1 MNGFV
6 IDVVTQFSNLIS
18 DINFRQT
25 IFANIERFTRFE
37 LEKELKRRILVES
50 RTWWKENVANIFKST
65 VMMSFIETLQRA
77 DIHFDLSLTNEKLEG
92 LGDLIDVDNTL
103 WTKIKSFFPGG
114 GGAAG
119 GIALSRVL
127 AFPFAL
133 LGLSTAG
140 FFVGMFIKGA
150 IKYKVLSSFQSV
162 CIEMFKDIVEDIK
175 EEDIAQ
181 IVHNRYATQI
191 KCIVNDFLEESVKH
205 MVYDLE
211 ADIKR
216 LIARLESC
224 RRNNASLESFL
235 LNVEK
240 CKLRIKKIENF
251 EHSIE

>member
-1 MNGFV
+1 
-6 IDVVTQFSNLIS
+6 
-18 DINFRQT
+18 
-25 IFANIERFTRFE
+25 
-37 LEKELKRRILVES
+37 
-50 RTWWKENVANIFKST
+50 
-65 VMMSFIETLQRA
+65 
-77 DIHFDLSLTNEKLEG
+77 
-92 LGDLIDVDNTL
+92 
-103 WTKIKSFFPGG
+103 
-114 GGAAG
+114 
-119 GIALSRVL
+119 
-127 AFPFAL
+127 
-133 LGLSTAG
+133 
-140 FFVGMFIKGA
+140 MFIKGA

-181 IVHNRYATQI
+181 IVHNQYATQI